1 MENTAVGMGDLARLG
16 SLVSTIQEQFPGLKI
31 DALATQ
37 CVMCEGALCL
47 DAVFTTCR
55 PFDINR
61 LRNLLKEE
69 AERFGGGEAIAEPE
83 GAYCHCRLRLQ

>member
-1 MENTAVGMGDLARLG
+1 MENTTVGMGDLAQLG
-16 SLVSTIQEQFPGLKI
+16 SLVSTIQQEFPGLKI

-37 CVMCEGALCL
+37 CVVCEGVLCL
-47 DAVFTTCR
+47 DAVFSACR

-61 LRNLLKEE
+61 LRHVLEEE

-83 GAYCHCRLRLQ
+83 GVYCHCRLRLQ